1 MKIHHWKRETCRLCG
16 SKNLEKVLDL
26 HPVPIGEKYSATP
39 FTEEAQRFP
48 IDLYNCK
55 ECQCIQVLDN
65 IDQDF
70 LWSEYTYFSGQTDSI
85 VDHQDE
91 FADYV
96 VNNFNFGDSSKIL
109 DIGSNDGTLLS
120 AFKKRGFEVFGVDPA
135 ETVARVATE
144 NGIDT
149 LVSLFS
155 DKIITELPDNFRQLD
170 LVTAF
175 NVFAHSDDMDGMIK
189 GVTSI
194 LKPEGVF
201 CFEVQYLVPILDKF
215 LLGTI
220 FHEHMIHYSVT
231 SAKNFLEKN
240 GMKIVD
246 LQTNNIQKGS
256 IIFYTVRKENPILV
270 QPIVSEF
277 LDNEAS
283 NGYLDGTKFISF
295 AENIENCKSKIYSLK
310 EKINKESLSLAGFGA
325 ARSGPTLAIQF
336 DLENCI
342 SFLIDDHPSKQNKYA
357 PFENLKVES
366 SDSISI
372 LKPDYIVIL
381 AWIHTKR
388 IVKQNINY
396 LENGG
401 IFITLWPNYNEINS
415 SNYQDW
421 LNEET

>member
-1 MKIHHWKRETCRLCG
+1 MKINHWKRDTCRLCA
-16 SKNLEKVLDL
+16 SNKLEKVLDL
-26 HPVPIGEKYSATP
+26 KPVPIGEKYSSEP
-39 FTEEAQRFP
+39 FEEESPRFS

-55 ECQCIQVLDN
+55 DCQCVQVLDN
-65 IDQDF
+65 IDQEF

-96 VNNFNFGDSSKIL
+96 VRNFNFIGQSNVL
-109 DIGSNDGTLLS
+109 DIGSNDGTLLRS
-120 AFKKRGFEVFGVDPA
+120 FKKRGFDVFGVDPA
-135 ETVARVATE
+135 ETVAKVARE

-155 DKIITELPDNFRQLD
+155 DKIINELPEHFKQLD
-170 LVTAF
+170 LITAF
-175 NVFAHSDDMDGMIK
+175 NVFAHSDDMDGMIN
-189 GVTSI
+189 GVTSL

-201 CFEVQYLVPILDKF
+201 CFEVQYLIPILDKF

-231 SAKNFLEKN
+231 SAKNFLERN
-240 GMKIVD
+240 NMKIVD

-256 IIFYTVRKENPILV
+256 IIFYSARKENPIEV

-277 LDNEAS
+277 IENEITG
-283 NGYLDGTKFISF
+283 GYLDGTKFVSF
-295 AENIENCKSKIYSLK
+295 AKNINNYKINISVLK
-310 EKINKESLSLAGFGA
+310 EKISNENLSLAGFGA

-336 DLENCI
+336 GLENCI
-342 SFLIDDHPSKQNKYA
+342 SFLIDDHPSKCNKYA

-366 SDSISI
+366 SNSIS
-372 LKPDYIVIL
+372 LMKPDYIVIL

-388 IVKQNINY
+388 IIKQNLDY
-396 LENGG
+396 LNNGG
-401 IFITLWPNYNEINS
+401 TFIALWPHYKEINS
-415 SNYQDW
+415 FNYKDW
-421 LNEET
+421 LDEEA